1 MNETEVLQM
10 NEAFLR
16 DWFARSGDV
25 SVQSFRYGTQTDHQ
39 QVLLMYCQGM
49 ANTDI
54 IDKVV
59 LPQLQS
65 VLHSVEKIDATLLN
79 RSTTL
84 QLEPID
90 DPGAVEKLTLRVYCG
105 ELVLFFENP
114 NLLFA
119 LNIAMPPN
127 RTPEESSSET
137 SIKGP
142 QDAFTEELSTNI
154 ALIRKRLK
162 TRSLCC
168 EKFTI
173 GARSHTSVALM
184 YIDDV
189 VRPEFV
195 AEARERLNAINV
207 DGLLSSAQLE
217 EGLVGSGH
225 ALFPLMEY
233 KDRPDFVA
241 ESLLRGRFTILVEGS
256 PMAVLAPTNL
266 MLALKSSEDM
276 HFPYY
281 YVALERALR
290 FLGLLAST
298 LLPGFWI
305 AVSSNNID
313 QIPLPLVATI
323 ASSRLGLPLSG
334 PLDFLI
340 MLGLFELFREA
351 GMRLPRAVGQTVS
364 VVGGLIVGDAA
375 IRAGITSPTTLVIT
389 SIATISMFTI
399 ANQSL
404 AGTVTVLRLVVLLA
418 STALGVYGFMISVMG
433 LVLYLATLE
442 SFGVPYLA
450 PLSPPNFKEIG
461 TAVLAKPWRMLKRR
475 PALLQGK
482 DPTRRGGD
490 AS

>member
-1 MNETEVLQM
+1 MKETEVSQL
-10 NEAFLR
+10 NEPFLR

-25 SVQSFRYGTQTDHQ
+25 SIQSFKYGTQTDDQ

-49 ANTDI
+49 ANTDL

-65 VLHSVEKIDATLLN
+65 ALHSTGKIDASLLN

-84 QLEPID
+84 QLEPIR
-90 DPGAVEKLTLRVYCG
+90 DPGAIEQLTLRVYCG
-105 ELVLFFENP
+105 ELVFFFKDP
-114 NLLFA
+114 NLLFS
-119 LNIAMPPN
+119 LNIAKPPN

-189 VRPEFV
+189 IRPEFV
-195 AEARERLNAINV
+195 EEARKRLNALNV
-207 DGLLSSAQLE
+207 DGLLTSAQLE
-217 EGLVGSGH
+217 EGLVGKGY

-241 ESLLRGRFTILVEGS
+241 ESLLRGRFTILVDGS
-256 PMAVLAPTNL
+256 PMAVIAPTNL
-266 MLALKSSEDM
+266 MLSLKSSEDI

-290 FLGLLAST
+290 FLGFIAST
-298 LLPGFWI
+298 FLPGFWI
-305 AVSSNNID
+305 AVSGNNID

-375 IRAGITSPTTLVIT
+375 IRAGITSPTTLVVT

-404 AGTVTVLRLVVLLA
+404 AGTVTVLRLVTLFA
-418 STALGVYGFMISVMG
+418 AMALGVYGFMLSVMG
-433 LVLYLATLE
+433 LVLYLSTLE

-450 PLSPPNFKEIG
+450 PLSPPKFREMLP
-461 TAVLAKPWRMLKRR
+461 ALLAKPWKSLKRR
-475 PALLQGK
+475 PAFLQGD

-490 AS
+490 TT